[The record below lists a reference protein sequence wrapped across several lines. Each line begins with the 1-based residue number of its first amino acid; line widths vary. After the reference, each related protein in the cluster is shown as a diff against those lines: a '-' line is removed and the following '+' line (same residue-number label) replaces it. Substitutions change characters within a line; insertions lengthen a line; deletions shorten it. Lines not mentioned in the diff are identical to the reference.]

1 MHMKKIT
8 ILMLMSLMLMPVYGQ
23 IDEKMLNRRYQDEIR
38 DSLAQV
44 VSARQKDMQRYAEK
58 TLAALPNKE
67 KLYDESYMT
76 VACDLVDT
84 FYADGSMHLDLVYR
98 LSYNCKHLEGYTD
111 DYPLGT
117 YDVDSSNSARAI
129 CRLTQSFVE
138 HVLADVFVPG
148 KEVEVTI
155 SSSADGTEFGAAV
168 PYDGRF
174 GDFRYCPVVFNG
186 ERLRI
191 SVDRTTGINNNCQ
204 LAYIRAQGVRTY
216 LEENVRALRQT
227 VNTYRYVTHSYSD
240 SANTHY
246 YRRSAVEMRVSDVFA
261 ETVQR
266 MQRER
271 MKDEYVDYNIPLTGQ
286 KSPNTYVLIIAN
298 EKYDAQ
304 GLNDVPYA
312 LNDGE
317 SLHTYCVR
325 ALGVPERQVKVLQNA
340 TRKEIEEEG
349 IHWLTDL
356 AKAVATKRGDAT
368 EPQAEIFVYYAGHAF
383 TDLQGT
389 AYLIPNGI
397 DTKEIEML
405 GGTPPH
411 CLLKKNTFEK
421 DAARLATQCISMD
434 ELCAWFNSKTV
445 PVKNVTVVVDASFNG
460 QGRDGKPIFG
470 PTPQRPASGKKMR
483 KASLRTDA
491 VVLMAAAYDK
501 TAWAF
506 DRHEHGFLTYFLLQ
520 EMKLQKD
527 NIFKMNY
534 ETLFAEISR
543 KLNKESALQNKWQEA
558 AGIAGGRYKDCWNT
572 IRIKN

>member
-1 MHMKKIT
+1 MKKIT
-8 ILMLMSLMLMPVYGQ
+8 IAMLISLMLTPLQAQ
-23 IDEKMLNRRYQDEIR
+23 IGEKMLNRHYQEEIR
-38 DSLAQV
+38 DSLARV
-44 VSARQKDMQRYAEK
+44 VLSRQKEMQRYAEK
-58 TLAALPNKE
+58 SLAALPNKE

-76 VACDLVDT
+76 VTCDLLDT

-98 LSYNCKHLEGYTD
+98 LSYNCRHLEGYTD

-129 CRLTQSFVE
+129 CRLTQTFVE
-138 HVLADVFVPG
+138 HMLNDVFRPG
-148 KEVEVTI
+148 KEVEVTL
-155 SSSADGTEFGAAV
+155 SSSADGTEFATAV

-174 GDFRYCPVVFNG
+174 GEFRYCPVTFNG

-191 SVDRTTGINNNCQ
+191 SVDGTTGINNNCQ
-204 LAYIRAQGVRTY
+204 LAYIRAQGMRSY
-216 LEENVRALRQT
+216 LESTIPALRQT
-227 VNTYRYVTHSYSD
+227 VNSYRYVTQSYSD

-261 ETVQR
+261 ETVER

-271 MKDEYVDYNIPLTGQ
+271 MKDEYVDYNIPVTSQ

-298 EKYDAQ
+298 EDYEALTK
-304 GLNDVPYA
+304 VPYA

-317 SLHTYCVR
+317 SMSTYCVR

-356 AKAVATKRGDAT
+356 AKAVATKRGDVT
-368 EPQAEIFVYYAGHAF
+368 EPQAELIIYYAGHAF

-405 GGTPPH
+405 GGTPSH

-421 DAARLATQCISMD
+421 DAARLAAQCISMD
-434 ELCAWFNSKTV
+434 ELCNWFNAKTV
-445 PVKNVTVVVDASFNG
+445 PVKNLTVVIDASFNG
-460 QGRDGKPIFG
+460 IGRDGKAIFG
-470 PTPQRPASGKKMR
+470 ATPQRPESGKKMR

-491 VVLMAAAYDK
+491 VVLLAADYSK

-534 ETLFAEISR
+534 ETLFGELSR

-558 AGIAGGRYKDCWNT
+558 SGIAGGRYKEEWMRLK
-572 IRIKN
+572 IRN

>member
-1 MHMKKIT
+1 MKKIT
-8 ILMLMSLMLMPVYGQ
+8 IAMLITLMLTPLHAQ
-23 IDEKMLNRRYQDEIR
+23 IGEKMLNRHYQEEIR
-38 DSLAQV
+38 DSLATV
-44 VSARQKDMQRYAEK
+44 VLNRQKDMQRYAEK
-58 TLAALPNKE
+58 SLAALPNKE

-76 VACDLVDT
+76 VTCDLLDT

-98 LSYNCKHLEGYTD
+98 LSYNCRHLEGYTD

-129 CRLTQSFVE
+129 CRLTQTFVE
-138 HVLADVFVPG
+138 HMLNDVFRPG

-155 SSSADGTEFGAAV
+155 SSSADGTEFTTAV

-191 SVDRTTGINNNCQ
+191 SVDGTTGISNNCQ

-216 LEENVRALRQT
+216 LEGTIPALRQT

-271 MKDEYVDYNIPLTGQ
+271 MKDEYVDYNIPVTSQ

-298 EKYDAQ
+298 EKYNTE
-304 GLNDVPYA
+304 GLKDVPFA

-317 SLHTYCVR
+317 SMSTYCVR

-340 TRKEIEEEG
+340 SRKEIEEEG

-356 AKAVATKRGDAT
+356 AKAVATKRGDAS
-368 EPQAEIFVYYAGHAF
+368 EPQAELFIYYAGHAF

-397 DTKEIEML
+397 DTKEIEIL
-405 GGTPPH
+405 GGTAPH

-421 DAARLATQCISMD
+421 DAARLAAQCISMD
-434 ELCAWFNSKTV
+434 ELCGWFNSKTV
-445 PVKNVTVVVDASFNG
+445 PVKNLTVVVDASFNG
-460 QGRDGKPIFG
+460 MGRDGKSIFA
-470 PTPQRPASGKKMR
+470 PSPQRPESGKKMR

-491 VVLMAAAYDK
+491 VVFLAADYNK

-534 ETLFAEISR
+534 ETLFGEVSR

-558 AGIAGGRYKDCWNT
+558 SGIAGGRYKEGWQDMK
-572 IRIKN
+572 IKN